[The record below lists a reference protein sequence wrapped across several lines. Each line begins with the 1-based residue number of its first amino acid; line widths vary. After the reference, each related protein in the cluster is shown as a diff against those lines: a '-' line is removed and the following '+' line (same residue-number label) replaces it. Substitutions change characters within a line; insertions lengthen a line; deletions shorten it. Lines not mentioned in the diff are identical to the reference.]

1 MLAARMP
8 PPERRLPS
16 VINVPAVRG
25 NAAAQELDARL
36 TAGETPLGRLGVVA
50 FWTPARRDIIMQL
63 PTSSGE
69 AVLQAF
75 GKVNLTTIR
84 EEQREA
90 CLHAMLHA
98 LLHDLVDARW
108 RIDCQRV
115 WLAVALRALPG
126 VVAHPAACRSL
137 GLVPGDL
144 REAGQAG

>member
-25 NAAAQELDARL
+25 NAAARELDARL
-36 TAGETPLGRLGVVA
+36 TAAETPLGRLGVVA
-50 FWTPARRDIIMQL
+50 FWTPARRDLVMQL
-63 PTSSGE
+63 PTVSGE

-75 GKVNLTTIR
+75 GKGAGPLTTIP

-90 CLHAMLHA
+90 SLHA
-98 LLHDLVDARW
+98 LLHDLVEARW
-108 RIDCQRV
+108 RIDCQKV